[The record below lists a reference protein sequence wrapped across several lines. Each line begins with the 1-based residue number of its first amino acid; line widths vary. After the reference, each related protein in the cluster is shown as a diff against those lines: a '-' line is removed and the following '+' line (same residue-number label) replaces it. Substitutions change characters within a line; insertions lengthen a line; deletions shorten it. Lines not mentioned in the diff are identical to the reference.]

1 MASSFDRPAPVRPV
15 CPVSRRVLRS
25 PGKGRPARRVAGG
38 ALVLLAAA
46 GPALA
51 QADGPP
57 AASRPAWLG
66 EVSITVGVQRDSVDG
81 DASLS
86 DSDNDPP
93 FDTGQQHIL
102 RGHETVPWL
111 RIDARIARRHGLR
124 LGYQTFSQ
132 RASNPLRL
140 GADYLG
146 TPVYATGPLA
156 TRTEVTQA
164 DLSWRWWTPV
174 GEHEF
179 GAGLGVAVYKLDV
192 DGSWVAVPELF
203 PLLRLTWGQR
213 FSERTWAP
221 ELSLGW
227 NWRPASGWRV
237 FADASGAKRSSGD
250 LTGEVLKLAVGA
262 EWSTTLGASGGRI
275 GLGAEYGWSHLEFER
290 RAGATL
296 TTLDL
301 TLHGPSLFV
310 RLAY

>member
-1 MASSFDRPAPVRPV
+1 MALPHARASFPFMPAE
-15 CPVSRRVLRS
+15 
-25 PGKGRPARRVAGG
+25 GDAAGRVAGLRGKG
-38 ALVLLAAA
+38 AAACALLLAATQA
-46 GPALA
+46 AA
-51 QADGPP
+51 QAPAP
-57 AASRPAWLG
+57 AAARPAWLD
-66 EVSITVGVQRDSVDG
+66 EISISLGAQRDNVDG

-86 DSDNDPP
+86 DSDNTPP
-93 FDTGQQHIL
+93 FATGEQHIL

-111 RIDARIARRHGLR
+111 RIDARIARHHGLR
-124 LGYQTFSQ
+124 LGYQSFSQ
-132 RASNPLRL
+132 RATNPLRL

-146 TPVYATGPLA
+146 TTVYATGPLA

-164 DLSWRWWTPV
+164 DLSWRWWMPA
-174 GEHEF
+174 GAHEF
-179 GAGLGVAVYKLDV
+179 GAGLGVAFYKLDV

-203 PLLRLTWGQR
+203 PLLRLTWAQR
-213 FSERTWAP
+213 FSEHTWAP
-221 ELSLGW
+221 ELTFGW

-262 EWSTTLGASGGRI
+262 EWSTALSTGGGRI

-290 RAGATL
+290 RAGPTL

-301 TLHGPSLFV
+301 TLHGPSVFV